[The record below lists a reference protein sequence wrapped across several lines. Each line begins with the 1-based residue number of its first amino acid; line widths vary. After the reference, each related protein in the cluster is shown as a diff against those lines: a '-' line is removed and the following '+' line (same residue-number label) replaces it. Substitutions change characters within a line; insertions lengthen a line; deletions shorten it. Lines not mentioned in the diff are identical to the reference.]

1 MPFIVR
7 FYFPATGEIAP
18 SVNEVK
24 VVSETIV
31 MSCRDMDVH
40 HVLAAFVEWYAL
52 LRSTGFRLLVTGCF
66 CRVQE
71 DSRQP
76 TSTVRPRTLG
86 IDVQRKCCAVLVSK
100 FLLVARGFSRVY
112 LLVCC
117 AKNGAA
123 LSKWP
128 VARAGYDDSEQTQ
141 DRAVDRQQSKEA
153 VAVSRDDDGWLQ

>member
-1 MPFIVR
+1 MQPIAISKCSKSSGVPEGRAWRDMPFIVR

-117 AKNGAA
+117 AK
-123 LSKWP
+123 KWCCAVE
-128 VARAGYDDSEQTQ
+128 VASSAGWI
-141 DRAVDRQQSKEA
+141 R
-153 VAVSRDDDGWLQ
+153 